1 MADDIRANPN
11 DPERREAPRH
21 ERRAVRRGEA
31 ERARVYQEGD
41 TSTYAL
47 PAAIRRISWGAIFAG
62 AIIALVTQLALS
74 LLGAS
79 IGLGTAESATGGETF
94 AGFNTAAGIW
104 MAISSIVALL
114 GGGYVASR
122 LAGMPDRTDGILHGI
137 VTWGLVTIVAAFFTT
152 VTLGGMLDPAEIGQT
167 AGPNVSTAALW
178 GFIAMVVGAI
188 SAAVGGA
195 IGVPRD
201 LPASAAVRRE

>member
-11 DPERREAPRH
+11 EPERRETPRH
-21 ERRAVRRGEA
+21 ERRAVRRGGA
-31 ERARVYQEGD
+31 ERERVAREETG
-41 TSTYAL
+41 TYAM
-47 PAAIRRISWGAIFAG
+47 PAAVKRISWGAIFAG

-79 IGLGTAESATGGETF
+79 MGLGTGDPAAEGQAF
-94 AGFNTAAGIW
+94 AGIDTAAGVW

-114 GGGYVASR
+114 VGGYVASR
-122 LAGMPDRTDGILHGI
+122 LAGMPDRTDGVLHGI
-137 VTWGLVTIVAAFFTT
+137 VTWGLVTLAAAFFTT
-152 VTLGGMLDPAEIGQT
+152 VTLGGMLDPAAMGE
-167 AGPNVSTAALW
+167 AGTPNVSSAALW

-201 LPASAAVRRE
+201 LPASAALQRE